1 MFIPLI
7 FRFESRNFFSSA
19 IYKKK
24 QILVSLRSSIRAKF
38 KYKRVCVD
46 NDDKNFTLH
55 NCERALKKKR
65 TDKWWFLKM
74 HLKRERERRKK
85 VHREWSWID
94 TLKNKQL
101 SVGHGYLKVEA
112 KMDPIIIHNSF
123 EISISPSSA
132 ADLPRSRP
140 TNDSSS
146 NCMTGERGEAT
157 LLRARHNQNSSPPTL
172 VNHSGHPRLSCLQGA
187 NTSSRFTSGVE
198 TSIGTNASPP
208 PPVFLSFFF
217 LSFPPGLILLVEKKK
232 KRRRKGTINHQPE
245 SQLFPRHRTGKRKK

>member
-1 MFIPLI
+1 
-7 FRFESRNFFSSA
+7 
-19 IYKKK
+19 
-24 QILVSLRSSIRAKF
+24 
-38 KYKRVCVD
+38 
-46 NDDKNFTLH
+46 
-55 NCERALKKKR
+55 
-65 TDKWWFLKM
+65 
-74 HLKRERERRKK
+74 
-85 VHREWSWID
+85 
-94 TLKNKQL
+94 
-101 SVGHGYLKVEA
+101 
-112 KMDPIIIHNSF
+112 MDPIIIHNSF

-208 PPVFLSFFF
+208 PPRVSFFF
-217 LSFPPGLILLVEKKK
+217 FSLLSARPNSSRRKKEKKK
-232 KRRRKGTINHQPE
+232 K
-245 SQLFPRHRTGKRKK
+245 KRND

>member
-1 MFIPLI
+1 M
-7 FRFESRNFFSSA
+7 
-19 IYKKK
+19 
-24 QILVSLRSSIRAKF
+24 
-38 KYKRVCVD
+38 D

-123 EISISPSSA
+123 EISISPSSST

-146 NCMTGERGEAT
+146 NCMTGERGGGPPFFAPATIKTRRRPRSLIIRAT
-157 LLRARHNQNSSPPTL
+157 LVFHASKVQIPRHVSRVAWKRASEQMPL
-172 VNHSGHPRLSCLQGA
+172 
-187 NTSSRFTSGVE
+187 
-198 TSIGTNASPP
+198 PP
-208 PPVFLSFFF
+208 PRVSFFF
-217 LSFPPGLILLVEKKK
+217 FSLLSARPNSSRRKKEKKK
-232 KRRRKGTINHQPE
+232 K
-245 SQLFPRHRTGKRKK
+245 KRND

>member
-1 MFIPLI
+1 M
-7 FRFESRNFFSSA
+7 
-19 IYKKK
+19 
-24 QILVSLRSSIRAKF
+24 
-38 KYKRVCVD
+38 D

-112 KMDPIIIHNSF
+112 KMDPIIIYNSF

-146 NCMTGERGEAT
+146 NCMTGERGGGPPFFAPATIKTRRRPRSLIIRAT
-157 LLRARHNQNSSPPTL
+157 LVFHASKVQIPRHVSRVAWKRA
-172 VNHSGHPRLSCLQGA
+172 SGQMPL
-187 NTSSRFTSGVE
+187 
-198 TSIGTNASPP
+198 

-217 LSFPPGLILLVEKKK
+217 FFFSLLSARPNSSRRKKEKKK
-232 KRRRKGTINHQPE
+232 K
-245 SQLFPRHRTGKRKK
+245 KRND

>member
-1 MFIPLI
+1 MFISLI

-123 EISISPSSA
+123 EISISPLSTV

-146 NCMTGERGEAT
+146 NCMTGERGGPPFFAPATIKTRRRPRSLIIRAT
-157 LLRARHNQNSSPPTL
+157 LVFHASKVQIPRHVSRVAWKRA
-172 VNHSGHPRLSCLQGA
+172 SGQMPL
-187 NTSSRFTSGVE
+187 
-198 TSIGTNASPP
+198 PP
-208 PPVFLSFFF
+208 PPCFFLFFF
-217 LSFPPGLILLVEKKK
+217 SPFRPA
-232 KRRRKGTINHQPE
+232 
-245 SQLFPRHRTGKRKK
+245 

>member
-146 NCMTGERGEAT
+146 NCMTGERGGGPPFFAPATIKTRRRPRSLIIRAT
-157 LLRARHNQNSSPPTL
+157 LVFHASKVQIPRHVSRVAWKRA
-172 VNHSGHPRLSCLQGA
+172 SGQMPL
-187 NTSSRFTSGVE
+187 
-198 TSIGTNASPP
+198 PP
-208 PPVFLSFFF
+208 PRVSFFF
-217 LSFPPGLILLVEKKK
+217 FSLLSARPNSSRRKKEKKK
-232 KRRRKGTINHQPE
+232 K
-245 SQLFPRHRTGKRKK
+245 KRND

>member
-123 EISISPSSA
+123 EISISPSSST

-146 NCMTGERGEAT
+146 NCMTGERGGGPPFFAPATIKTRRRPRSLIIRAT
-157 LLRARHNQNSSPPTL
+157 LVFHASKVQIPRHVSRVAWKRA
-172 VNHSGHPRLSCLQGA
+172 SGQMPL
-187 NTSSRFTSGVE
+187 
-198 TSIGTNASPP
+198 PP
-208 PPVFLSFFF
+208 PRVSFFF
-217 LSFPPGLILLVEKKK
+217 FSLLSARPNSSRRKKEKKK
-232 KRRRKGTINHQPE
+232 K
-245 SQLFPRHRTGKRKK
+245 KRND

>member
-1 MFIPLI
+1 M
-7 FRFESRNFFSSA
+7 
-19 IYKKK
+19 
-24 QILVSLRSSIRAKF
+24 
-38 KYKRVCVD
+38 D

-198 TSIGTNASPP
+198 TSIGTNASLPP
-208 PPVFLSFFF
+208 PRVSFFFLFFF
-217 LSFPPGLILLVEKKK
+217 LSFPPFPPNSSRWKKEKKK
-232 KRRRKGTINHQPE
+232 K
-245 SQLFPRHRTGKRKK
+245 KRND

>member
-1 MFIPLI
+1 MFISLI

-208 PPVFLSFFF
+208 PPRVSFFF
-217 LSFPPGLILLVEKKK
+217 FSLLSARPNSSRRKKEKKK
-232 KRRRKGTINHQPE
+232 K
-245 SQLFPRHRTGKRKK
+245 KRND

>member
-1 MFIPLI
+1 M
-7 FRFESRNFFSSA
+7 
-19 IYKKK
+19 
-24 QILVSLRSSIRAKF
+24 
-38 KYKRVCVD
+38 D

-74 HLKRERERRKK
+74 HLKRERERMKK

-123 EISISPSSA
+123 EISISPSSST

-146 NCMTGERGEAT
+146 NCMTGERGGGPPFFAPATIKTRRRPRSLIIRAT
-157 LLRARHNQNSSPPTL
+157 LVFHASKVQIPRHVSRVAWKRA
-172 VNHSGHPRLSCLQGA
+172 SGQMPL
-187 NTSSRFTSGVE
+187 
-198 TSIGTNASPP
+198 PP
-208 PPVFLSFFF
+208 PRVSFFF
-217 LSFPPGLILLVEKKK
+217 FSLLSARPNSSRRKKEKKK
-232 KRRRKGTINHQPE
+232 K
-245 SQLFPRHRTGKRKK
+245 KRND